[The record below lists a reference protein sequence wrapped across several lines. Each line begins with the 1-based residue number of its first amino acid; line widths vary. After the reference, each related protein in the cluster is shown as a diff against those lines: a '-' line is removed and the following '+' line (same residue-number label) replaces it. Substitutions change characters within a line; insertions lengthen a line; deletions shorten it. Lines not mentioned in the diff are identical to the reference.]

1 MNNLLNIFQEFGE
14 NFVRRIQMPAIII
27 ALSFAIIGV
36 ALAVLARRI
45 ARVVRKSNIV
55 PDNDAVLIS
64 LKAVGLVFLFVAVLI
79 IVFRGV

>member
-1 MNNLLNIFQEFGE
+1 MNILLNIFKEFGE
-14 NFVRRIQMPAIII
+14 NFIRRIQMPSIII
-27 ALSFAIIGV
+27 ALSFAIVGV

-45 ARVVRKSNIV
+45 ARVVRKEDKV
-55 PDNDAVLIS
+55 ADNDAVLIS